1 MRGELGWVVC
11 CLKRGKK
18 RVHDLICYFVVSVV
32 SAYRWSF
39 SASSVRGCHWAY
51 ESACFLRALLVHV
64 VDESN
69 LPPVTNLRA
78 CLGIVVSGLELSGT
92 KLELLRGG
100 FAVYSDDYE
109 NPAQFEENFVLVQI
123 FLLTVVDEV
132 LAVKGLKEEVTFYL
146 SICCPVI
153 LFEAE
158 QELILSEASRFT
170 ELLLEL
176 NRITSAERRRMDR
189 NMASFVTNYRNLM
202 SADVLATAGSEI
214 DLLRAC
220 NSDATVRFL
229 RFLLCLCEGPQFPL
243 ETKCVQVGHLSSD
256 VTSSVCATVL
266 SYLKAH
272 RLRAYESVGGP
283 LLDDVSEA
291 IGRIVDLSEF
301 TEDLLW
307 DDIGIV
313 ASEDYRRHM
322 YEQLGYEMNGE
333 RPMSP
338 EIGN

>member
-1 MRGELGWVVC
+1 MVC
-11 CLKRGKK
+11 CLKRGK
-18 RVHDLICYFVVSVV
+18 RNACNDLICYFVVSVV

-92 KLELLRGG
+92 KLELLRGE

-109 NPAQFEENFVLVQI
+109 NPAQFEENFVLVQN

-153 LFEAE
+153 LLEAE

-176 NRITSAERRRMDR
+176 NRITSVERRRMDR

-313 ASEDYRRHM
+313 ASEDNWRHM

-333 RPMSP
+333 RAMSP